1 MTPSDASQPT
11 AELIA
16 ARLETL
22 RSPDEL
28 EKYKGYFKFGPGD
41 YGEGDTFMGVRM
53 GQVFALAKEFVAMPP
68 MEIET
73 LLESDLHEMRAGAV
87 SIMDKQ
93 ARSQRTPET
102 RKKELYD
109 LYLRRM
115 DRINTGTWLMSTA
128 RS

>member
-28 EKYKGYFKFGPGD
+28 EKYKRYFKFGPGD

-53 GQVFALAKEFVAMPP
+53 GV
-68 MEIET
+68 
-73 LLESDLHEMRAGAV
+73 RAGERVRRHALNGNRNA
-87 SIMDKQ
+87 
-93 ARSQRTPET
+93 AR
-102 RKKELYD
+102 K
-109 LYLRRM
+109 
-115 DRINTGTWLMSTA
+115 
-128 RS
+128 